1 MADIKLKDIRDQYI
15 TPMLSKLK
23 YRFKIFS
30 TVGSYV
36 KVRSFGRMREGV
48 INSLLQVT
56 DTDIIQLGGDF
67 KAAAVNVT
75 LSFLLPVPD
84 TVTEATT
91 DGYGGEWDF
100 VEDFRDALA
109 TTFATTD
116 KLVLTSG
123 GKTYVGGVTGT
134 FPTTG
139 ELLLRQGIGQS
150 VEYVCYLQFTYLA
163 GGVNSRDVQFYL
175 DGDDTPIPYT
185 RFMIARKNTVSS
197 ALLSNANQS
206 EASCY
211 AESSSF
217 GVDLSLPAIDPTS
230 GKTAETI
237 FNYLMGFEDA
247 NKPHTLEISYGN
259 MQTIEKTV
267 IFGEVSNEGETVQN
281 VAAKISFIPYMQAE
295 DV

>member
-1 MADIKLKDIRDQYI
+1 MADIKLKDIREQYI
-15 TPMLSKLK
+15 IPALSNLG

-30 TVGSYV
+30 TIGSYV
-36 KVRSFGRMREGV
+36 KVREFGRLREGI
-48 INSLLQVT
+48 INTLLQVT
-56 DTDIIQLGGDF
+56 ETDIIQLGGDF
-67 KAAAVNVT
+67 KASAVNVT

-84 TVTEATT
+84 TVTEATM

-100 VEDFRDALA
+100 VEKFRDEIAS
-109 TTFATTD
+109 TFATTD

-123 GKTYVGGVTGT
+123 GKTYVGGVTGS

-175 DGDDTPIPYT
+175 DGGEAIPYT

-197 ALLSNANQS
+197 ALLSNSTNG
-206 EASCY
+206 EAVCY

-217 GVDLSLPAIDPTS
+217 GVDLSLPAIDTSNPT
-230 GKTAETI
+230 GLKI
-237 FNYLMGFEDA
+237 FNFLMGLEND
-247 NKPHTLEISYGN
+247 NEPHTLVIKYGPHS
-259 MQTIEKTV
+259 IEKTV
-267 IFGEVSNEGETVQN
+267 IFGEASNEGETVQN

-295 DV
+295 DA

>member
-1 MADIKLKDIRDQYI
+1 MADIKLKDIREQYI
-15 TPMLSKLK
+15 IPALSNLG

-30 TVGSYV
+30 TIGAYV
-36 KVRSFGRMREGV
+36 KVREFGRLREGI
-48 INSLLQVT
+48 INTLLQVT
-56 DTDIIQLGGDF
+56 ETDIIQLGGDF
-67 KAAAVNVT
+67 KASAVNVT

-100 VEDFRDALA
+100 VEKFRDEIAS
-109 TTFATTD
+109 TFATTD

-123 GKTYVGGVTGT
+123 GKTYVGGVTGS

-139 ELLLRQGIGQS
+139 ELLVRQGIGQS

-175 DGDDTPIPYT
+175 DGGEAIPYT

-197 ALLSNANQS
+197 ALLSNSTNG
-206 EASCY
+206 EAVCY

-217 GVDLSLPAIDPTS
+217 GVDLSLPAIDTSNPT
-230 GKTAETI
+230 GLKI
-237 FNYLMGFEDA
+237 FNYLMGLEND
-247 NKPHTLEISYGN
+247 NEPHTLVIKYG
-259 MQTIEKTV
+259 QHSIERTV
-267 IFGEVSNEGETVQN
+267 IFGEASNEGETVQN

-295 DV
+295 DA